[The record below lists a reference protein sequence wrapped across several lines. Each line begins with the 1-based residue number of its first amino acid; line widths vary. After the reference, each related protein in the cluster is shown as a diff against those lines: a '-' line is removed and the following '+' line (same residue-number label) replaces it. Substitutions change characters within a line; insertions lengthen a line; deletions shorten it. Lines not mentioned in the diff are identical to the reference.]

1 MEEEGDE
8 EEHLGD
14 DQEGRGQLGGDDL
27 QHSPLLRVSEVTH
40 PGCHPDL
47 SFTVLHILQTILARS
62 EDVVMQVEASRGQM
76 ELTRLIIEDSFVTLR
91 LAMNCQY
98 VTKAVIAMDWR
109 LEFITLSEDTL
120 AVLRKINID
129 I

>member
-14 DQEGRGQLGGDDL
+14 DQEGRGQLAGDDL

-40 PGCHPDL
+40 PDRHPDL
-47 SFTVLHILQTILARS
+47 SITVLHILQTILARS

-120 AVLRKINID
+120 SIL
-129 I
+129 

>member
-14 DQEGRGQLGGDDL
+14 DQEGRGQLAGDDL

-40 PGCHPDL
+40 PDRHPDL
-47 SFTVLHILQTILARS
+47 SITVLHILQTILARS

-76 ELTRLIIEDSFVTLR
+76 ELTRLVIEDSVVTLR
-91 LAMNCQY
+91 LSVNCQE

-109 LEFITLSEDTL
+109 LEFITIFEDTL